1 MKEIQIFIEVKS
13 VQLQDGTAYI
23 LKRLMEL
30 LLFYGILL
38 AQNLLTW
45 IRAL

>member
-1 MKEIQIFIEVKS
+1 MQGIQIIIEVKS
-13 VQLQDGTAYI
+13 AQLRDGTAYI
-23 LKRLMEL
+23 LKRLMDL

-45 IRAL
+45 IKAL